1 MVSFPSN
8 SSWDCRWLR
17 PSVSSCDS
25 PPATAFPFRFGDS
38 MLSSNGALPELDR
51 GLLREEGAGSAN
63 VLAKRSLFNDDEF
76 EGPKML
82 SVSDDITPSL
92 VTAPP
97 NSVDVDMVILSL
109 FDRKLNLNINY
120 Y

>member
-1 MVSFPSN
+1 
-8 SSWDCRWLR
+8 
-17 PSVSSCDS
+17 
-25 PPATAFPFRFGDS
+25 

-92 VTAPP
+92 VPAPP

-109 FDRKLNLNINY
+109 LLLAEVAVGAATPNKTSRITIETYVFLHLVPTLKSCEKLSRAIPSEVS
-120 Y
+120 